1 MNSHNQ
7 YIFIMV
13 KNLAFL
19 VWKIMIIILVL
30 VWILPGI
37 TELMA
42 QSISSFGIA
51 NPTSVK
57 DKVVR
62 DGDIVSASEGGYSLT
77 KSSYDP
83 RLYGVVT
90 INPAVA
96 FNTNETGK
104 RYPVVSSGNTYVN
117 LSTING
123 GVKKGDPIT
132 SSPIP
137 GVGMKATESGYVLG
151 YALEDFSTD
160 DPREIKRVKVQV
172 DTQFYAPLSS
182 GPRSKLLDIF
192 RLSAIATYEKP
203 LTVLRYV
210 VAAIVV
216 VLSFLLGFLSFGRV
230 ASIGVEAL
238 GRNPLAAKMIQ
249 MGIIINVF
257 ITITIIGS
265 GLAIGYFILKI

>member
-1 MNSHNQ
+1 
-7 YIFIMV
+7 MV
-13 KNLAFL
+13 KNLAVFM
-19 VWKIMIIILVL
+19 WKIGMILLIL

-37 TELMA
+37 FQIMA
-42 QSISSFGIA
+42 QNISSFGIA
-51 NPTSVK
+51 NPTSIK

-62 DGDIVSASEGGYSLT
+62 DGDIISASEGGYTLT

-96 FNTNETGK
+96 FNTNQTGT
-104 RYPVVSSGNTYVN
+104 RYPVVSSGNTFVN

-123 GVKKGDPIT
+123 RVKKGDPIT

-137 GVGMKATESGYVLG
+137 GVGMKATESGYILG
-151 YALEDFSTD
+151 YALQDFSSD
-160 DPREIKRVKVQV
+160 DPREIKRVQVQV
-172 DTQFYAPLSS
+172 DTQFFAPLSS
-182 GPRSKLLDIF
+182 GPRSKLLDVF

-216 VLSFLLGFLSFGRV
+216 LLSFVLGFLAFGRV
-230 ASIGVEAL
+230 ASVGVEAL

-249 MGIIINVF
+249 LGIVLNVF
-257 ITITIIGS
+257 ITIMIIGS
-265 GLAIGYFILKI
+265 GLVIGYFILKI